1 MVNKAGCYGL
11 CLCDLE
17 TMSELFARVCLDIWS
32 EGSLA
37 PTCNHRETEELMAV
51 TSFSSVDDLTI
62 SFK

>member
-17 TMSELFARVCLDIWS
+17 TISELFARVCLDVWS

-37 PTCNHRETEELMAV
+37 PTCRDRRARGSHQFL
-51 TSFSSVDDLTI
+51 I
-62 SFK
+62 SG